1 MIKNELEYQV
11 TQDWVKKFKGAIAAA
26 ERDEERKKNDRERW
40 QINRDVLQVHL
51 DGLLE
56 EIAEYEM
63 LLAHDY
69 RQPLTLTIDE
79 FNRIPQLLIK
89 ARMAAKLTQKEL
101 GYLAK
106 ISEEKICFYEE
117 KEYEGASFSEVLAVI
132 FALDLRIVNG
142 EVLLPLDT
150 LRRTP
155 IKI

>member
-1 MIKNELEYQV
+1 MIKNEFQYQV

-26 ERDEERKKNDRERW
+26 DRDEERKKNDRERW

-63 LLAHDY
+63 LLAHNP
-69 RQPLTLTIDE
+69 RQPLTLKIDE
-79 FNRIPQLLIK
+79 FKRIPQLLIK
-89 ARMAAKLTQKEL
+89 ARIAAKLSEKEL
-101 GYLAK
+101 GDLAQMSEDK
-106 ISEEKICFYEE
+106 IRFYEE
-117 KEYEGASFSEVLAVI
+117 KEYESASFYEVSAVI
-132 FALDLRIVNG
+132 FALGLRIING

>member
-1 MIKNELEYQV
+1 MIKNEFQYQV

-26 ERDEERKKNDRERW
+26 DRDEERKKNDRERW

-51 DGLLE
+51 DALLE

-63 LLAHDY
+63 ILAHNP
-69 RQPLTLTIDE
+69 RQPLTLKIDD
-79 FNRIPQLLIK
+79 FNTIPQLLIK
-89 ARMAAKLTQKEL
+89 ARMAAKLSQKEFGEL
-101 GYLAK
+101 VQ
-106 ISEEKICFYEE
+106 ISEDKIRFYEE
-117 KEYEGASFSEVLAVI
+117 KEYEGASFSEVSTVI
-132 FALDLRIVNG
+132 FALGLRIVNG

>member
-1 MIKNELEYQV
+1 MIKNEFQYQV

-26 ERDEERKKNDRERW
+26 DRDEEWKTKDRERW

-63 LLAHDY
+63 LLAHNP
-69 RQPLTLTIDE
+69 RQPLTLNMDD
-79 FNRIPQLLIK
+79 FHGLPQLLIK
-89 ARMAAKLTQKEL
+89 ARMAAKLSEKEL
-101 GYLAK
+101 GDLAQ
-106 ISEEKICFYEE
+106 ISEDKIRFYEE
-117 KEYEGASFSEVLAVI
+117 KEYEGASFLEVLAVI
-132 FALDLRIVNG
+132 FALDLKIVNG
-142 EVLLPLDT
+142 EVMLPLDT

>member
-1 MIKNELEYQV
+1 MIKNEFQYQV

-26 ERDEERKKNDRERW
+26 DRDEERKKNHRELW

-63 LLAHDY
+63 LLAHNP
-69 RQPLTLTIDE
+69 RQPLTLKIDE

-89 ARMAAKLTQKEL
+89 ARMAAKLTQKEFGEL
-101 GYLAK
+101 VQM
-106 ISEEKICFYEE
+106 SEEKIRFYEE
-117 KEYEGASFSEVLAVI
+117 KEYEGASFSEVSTVI
-132 FALDLRIVNG
+132 FALGLRIING